1 MAHPRKYSSAQK
13 FHPLYR
19 YAGILGFVLAI
30 FLTNRVKPQG
40 GLCNLSLSFLSA
52 DKLTTLKYRKHYK
65 FSLESSQE
73 NLDTSLLNIRLFLV
87 LSPLTQWKT
96 KSLTAVRGAFHRAW
110 LQQWALCWNRC
121 AVCLKLQLKLE
132 TPPVGCNV
140 KVCRHM
146 ISKGASYWLYH
157 YLANMS

>member
-73 NLDTSLLNIRLFLV
+73 NLDTSLLNIHKSFFSFVSSNSEKNKEPDSSQRGFSPRLAATMSFM
-87 LSPLTQWKT
+87 
-96 KSLTAVRGAFHRAW
+96 
-110 LQQWALCWNRC
+110 
-121 AVCLKLQLKLE
+121 LKQICCSQC
-132 TPPVGCNV
+132 V
-140 KVCRHM
+140 
-146 ISKGASYWLYH
+146 
-157 YLANMS
+157 